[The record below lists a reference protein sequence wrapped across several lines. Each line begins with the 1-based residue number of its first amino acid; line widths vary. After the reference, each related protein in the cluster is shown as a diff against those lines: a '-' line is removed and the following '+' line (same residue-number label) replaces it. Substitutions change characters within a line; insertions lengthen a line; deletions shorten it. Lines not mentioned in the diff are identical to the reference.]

1 MHNFKEYNIDD
12 LINLSINN
20 NIKICGLNVDLL
32 SKGIVKKIK
41 ENNISI
47 TTYSDK
53 NISLSDANYFFSLGV
68 DSIFI
73 DNPIDL
79 LGKF

>member
-1 MHNFKEYNIDD
+1 MHNFKEYKIDD

-32 SKGIVKKIK
+32 SKDIVKKIK
-41 ENNISI
+41 KNNISI
-47 TTYSDK
+47 TTYSNK